1 MSQPDPLSNFIAEAT
16 NTLDEL
22 TEELNTQIQNLLE
35 QTTVAVGQT
44 MEGISANPI
53 LKSADQIIGLDSIM
67 TFLGQVDVAKIE
79 ATVNKMRSQ
88 YLEETPP
95 QIAHRLI
102 VEKAWDAGKIGLLS
116 NAIPPIAALFLGVE
130 LIATTKLQTEM
141 VYEIAQA
148 YGLDLQE
155 PARRGEVLAIFGLS
169 LGADILKTG
178 LSIVEII
185 PGIGAVVGASTNAAM
200 LYVLGRTARRF
211 YDSKIDQTQLVSMQQ
226 ESDAD
231 WQVALNQSQ
240 IMDRILTYMVKIS
253 YPTQDWTEILPQIK
267 KISPSSVATIATN
280 LQQSENLSALLEQLM
295 PEFGAI
301 TLSRCYNIARST
313 GEITPKEQEVLN
325 QIALKFDLDM
335 SALRDK

>member
-1 MSQPDPLSNFIAEAT
+1 MSQPDPLSNFITEAT
-16 NTLDEL
+16 NTIAEL
-22 TEELNTQIQNLLE
+22 TEGLNSQIQNLLE
-35 QTTVAVGQT
+35 QTTVVAGQT
-44 MEGISANPI
+44 MEGISSNPI

-88 YLEETPP
+88 YPEETPS

-102 VEKAWDAGKIGLLS
+102 VEKAWDGGKIGLLS

-130 LIATTKLQTEM
+130 LIATAKLQTEM
-141 VYEIAQA
+141 VYEIAKA

-169 LGADILKTG
+169 LGADVLKTG

-211 YDSKIDQTQLVSMQQ
+211 YASKIDQTQLISMQQ

-231 WQVALNQSQ
+231 WQVALNQSK

-267 KISPSSVATIATN
+267 EISPSSVATIATN

-313 GEITPKEQEVLN
+313 GEITSAEQEVLN

-335 SALRDK
+335 SALGDK